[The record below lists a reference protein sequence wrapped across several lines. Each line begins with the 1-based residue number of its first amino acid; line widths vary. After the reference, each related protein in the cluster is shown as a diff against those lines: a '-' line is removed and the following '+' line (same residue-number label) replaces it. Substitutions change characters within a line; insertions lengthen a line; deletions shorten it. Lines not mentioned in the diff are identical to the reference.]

1 MSLQMG
7 IFLSAILFVERSVL
21 QLFASMD
28 HGRSVGM
35 IQLALGGC
43 DPEDSTHD
51 ESKRSFVGPHSDG
64 FAW

>member
-1 MSLQMG
+1 ME
-7 IFLSAILFVERSVL
+7 FSVGHNIDHLYVGLL